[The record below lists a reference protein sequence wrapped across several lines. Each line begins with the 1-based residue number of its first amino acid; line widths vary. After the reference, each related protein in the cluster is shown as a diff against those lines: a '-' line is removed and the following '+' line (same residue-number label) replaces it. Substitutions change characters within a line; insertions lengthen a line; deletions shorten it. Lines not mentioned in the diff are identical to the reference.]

1 MARWR
6 KSKTQPFSLQA
17 SRVVAHLRNHVTHD
31 QVHPEVRAAW
41 AEPELH
47 AEHLDGAPP
56 PPPPPALPRG
66 VVKLEAALAECPL
79 DVGKGLC
86 PAGHGLDGFDPDL
99 GG

>member
-1 MARWR
+1 MSPMTRF
-6 KSKTQPFSLQA
+6 TQKFVQLGQ
-17 SRVVAHLRNHVTHD
+17 SRNFTLSTLM
-31 QVHPEVRAAW
+31 VR
-41 AEPELH
+41 
-47 AEHLDGAPP
+47 P